1 MPSSGD
7 VGRILEHP
15 RRPLRL
21 GPSKGFWPGVSLAFF
36 LISLS
41 LSLLFIYLFIYFF
54 KFCLLRGNYHL
65 FLKGDEKG
73 GENEREGAFIHLL
86 SLYGRVDFCEDSCK
100 ILQDFGIDFSFFCWI
115 FSD

>member
-41 LSLLFIYLFIYFF
+41 LSLSYSSIYLFIYF

-73 GENEREGAFIHLL
+73 GG
-86 SLYGRVDFCEDSCK
+86 K
-100 ILQDFGIDFSFFCWI
+100 
-115 FSD
+115 